1 MARAR
6 RTQKKAPQRLILDS
20 GAVIA
25 LSRGEPRVRAFVAR
39 ALELGAPVDVPVVV
53 VAETLR
59 GGPRDAAVHRV
70 LKAVDSVPDA
80 TEKHGRT
87 AAGLLGNAQS
97 NATVDALVVAEAVLA
112 GGAHVLTGDTEDL
125 ERLAAPHPEV
135 WIQGLLV

>member
-6 RTQKKAPQRLILDS
+6 RTQKKAPRRLILDS

-87 AAGLLGNAQS
+87 SAGLLGNAQS
-97 NATVDALVVAEAVLA
+97 NSTVDALVVAEAVLA
-112 GGAHVLTGDTEDL
+112 GGAHVLTGYSEDL

-135 WIQGLLV
+135 WIQGL